1 MYSTLALKT
10 NSKKSGRIIG
20 THQKLD
26 KLAFKIVSKNL
37 PRGVKFPN
45 IKEILLFEGMGGPDG
60 LKRKSPGKDEPMHF
74 IIPDHDDGR
83 LIQMIEDHQYNLR
96 KALKKGDEIR
106 AAFEAAWMAHA
117 IADGLTPA
125 HHFPLEETQKDLMTE
140 KEFVKVFGIPIKGIM
155 HGQNSL
161 ETLRNNW
168 LYWGSNG
175 YMSKHIGF
183 EYGVAI
189 TFAALPSKKTMPKL
203 SKTELKHPDLK
214 PAFYNSL
221 KKVASLNMY
230 DRFCKN
236 GWTTDL
242 AIETREILLPEI
254 IKAISLC
261 WLASLPEPK
270 HNMPAKPKSKHEK

>member
-10 NSKKSGRIIG
+10 NSKQSGRIIG

-37 PRGVKFPN
+37 PKDVKFPG
-45 IKEILLFEGMGGPDG
+45 IKDILLFEGMGGPDG

-74 IIPDHDDGR
+74 IIPDKDDGK
-83 LIQMIEDHQYNLR
+83 LLQIIKDHQYNLR
-96 KALKKGDEIR
+96 QALTDGNEIR

-117 IADGLTPA
+117 ITDGLTPA
-125 HHFPLEETQKDLMTE
+125 HHFPLEETQKELMTE
-140 KEFVKVFGIPIKGIM
+140 KDFVKVFGIPIKGIM

-168 LYWGSNG
+168 LYWGTNG
-175 YMSKHIGF
+175 HMSKHIAF

-189 TFAALPSKKTMPKL
+189 TFAALPSQRTIPKI
-203 SKTELKHPDLK
+203 SHAELAHPDLER
-214 PAFYNSL
+214 AFYQSL
-221 KKVASLNMY
+221 KTVASLNMY
-230 DRFCKN
+230 DKFRKN

-242 AIETREILLPEI
+242 AFETRDILLPEI
-254 IKAISLC
+254 IKAIALC
-261 WLASLPEPK
+261 WLASLPNQK
-270 HNMPAKPKSKHEK
+270 QGNEK